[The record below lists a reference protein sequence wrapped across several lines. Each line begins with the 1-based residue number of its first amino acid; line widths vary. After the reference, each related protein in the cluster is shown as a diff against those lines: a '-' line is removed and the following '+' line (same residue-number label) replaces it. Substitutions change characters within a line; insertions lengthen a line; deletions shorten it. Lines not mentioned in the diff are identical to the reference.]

1 MAKVRRTF
9 RGQSYVVPGWLFVNL
24 VRLISALTL
33 SACGNLRTGPT
44 AIPAQVVF
52 ATPVAEIVDG
62 VRLTAPVHTW
72 DGYGEAVD
80 VRGDVLV
87 IGANDGNHYGPGSAY
102 VYRFLGGAW
111 QPEAQLTAS
120 DRNEGQGF
128 GGSVALGEGIIA
140 IGAPGNTYPKAK
152 GYPSAVYVFEYDG
165 QSWVEAAK
173 LTPAPSDQDTDPEAA
188 DWLRERMRRNAFG
201 AQVAVDGDTVAAGGD
216 MTADSVYVFQR
227 GEDGWHEQA
236 RLPIPGSPG
245 RELYVGSLTL
255 FGDSLAVSA
264 LYVTPES
271 EQASF
276 LTANVIIYVFER
288 VGSTWEESF
297 RFTPDGGQLDYLF
310 PYELNVGASVA
321 LGGSS
326 GQAKRLAVG
335 LPGFPDLSG
344 VQGAQGVRLWG
355 SRADI
360 PEIPESRREYGSVY
374 IFERG
379 ENGGWSQ
386 QVTLLPAGWDN
397 PPGPAPAS
405 LFSSS
410 PPVGTPLQTPPP
422 PTPGPGS
429 SSPDSLSATSEVQ
442 GNGDVAA
449 VMASFVFP
457 GDVYSENPEISF
469 FGATVDLDENLLAVT
484 AGYANATYVFE
495 HQGQDWLYRF
505 RIAPRPEKAGL
516 WEDFAQV
523 VTISGETV
531 LLGTPGE
538 FGDAAYVFDLCVQPS
553 GICR

>member
-1 MAKVRRTF
+1 MAEVRRTF
-9 RGQSYVVPGWLFVNL
+9 RGQSCMFPGWLFVSL
-24 VRLISALTL
+24 VGLVSALAL
-33 SACGNLRTGPT
+33 SACGNLRAGPT
-44 AIPAQVVF
+44 VTPTQMVF
-52 ATPVAEIVDG
+52 ATPMGEIVDG

-152 GYPSAVYVFEYDG
+152 GYPSAVYVFEYGG
-165 QSWVEAAK
+165 QNWVETAK
-173 LTPAPSDQDTDPEAA
+173 LMPAPSDQDTDPEAA

-201 AQVAVDGDTVAAGGD
+201 ALVAADGDTVAVGGD

-245 RELYVGSLTL
+245 RELYVGSLAL
-255 FGDSLAVSA
+255 FGDTLALSA

-271 EQASF
+271 EQAPF
-276 LTANVIIYVFER
+276 LTANVIVYVFER
-288 VGSTWEESF
+288 VGRTWEESF
-297 RFTPDGGQLDYLF
+297 QFAPDGGQLDYVF

-355 SRADI
+355 ARDI

-374 IFERG
+374 ILERG
-379 ENGGWSQ
+379 ANGGWSQ

-397 PPGPAPAS
+397 PPGPGS
-405 LFSSS
+405 FLSDSSS
-410 PPVGTPLQTPPP
+410 AGTPLQTPPP
-422 PTPGPGS
+422 PTLGPT
-429 SSPDSLSATSEVQ
+429 SSPDSLSATSEAQ
-442 GNGDVAA
+442 GSAA
-449 VMASFVFP
+449 TAAAMASFVFP
-457 GDVYSENPEISF
+457 GGVYSENPEISF

-495 HQGQDWLYRF
+495 RQGQDWVYRF
-505 RIAPRPEKAGL
+505 RIAPRPEEPGL

-523 VTISGETV
+523 VTISGDTV

-538 FGDAAYVFDLCVQPS
+538 FGNSAYVFDLCVQPS